1 VIIRFLYH
9 GSAATRNDAA
19 GGFNLD
25 FMEWTGQVYA
35 DCPTAAAEV
44 YIDAPPERVWGM
56 VSDIFLMPELSSEL
70 QEVAWL
76 DGATGPVTDPAVG
89 WRFTGRSAHPDL
101 GEWDTVSTV
110 IQCDPPYCF
119 AWAVGDPAHPGA
131 TWRFT
136 LNPEGQGTRLEQW
149 YQMGP
154 ARSGLNIAID
164 AMPDKEAK
172 IVFVRLREHEAAMQ
186 HNLKTIKDSAER
198 VG

>member
-1 VIIRFLYH
+1 MIIRFLYH
-9 GSAATRNDAA
+9 GSAGTRNERST
-19 GGFNLD
+19 LD

-35 DCPTAAAEV
+35 DCPVAAAELH
-44 YIDAPPERVWGM
+44 IEAPPARVWGLA
-56 VSDIFLMPELSSEL
+56 SDIFLMPELSSEL
-70 QEVAWL
+70 QAVEWL
-76 DGATGPVTDPAVG
+76 DGATGPAVG
-89 WRFTGRSAHPDL
+89 HRFTGRSAHPAM

-110 IQCDPPYCF
+110 TECDEPHRF
-119 AWAVGDPAHPGA
+119 AWVVGDPGHPSA

-136 LNPEGQGTRLEQW
+136 LKPDGEGTLLEQW

-172 IVFVRLREHEAAMQ
+172 IVFVRLREHETAMR
-186 HNLKTIKDSAER
+186 HNLEQIKSRAER

>member
-25 FMEWTGQVYA
+25 FMEWTGQLYA

-44 YIDAPPERVWGM
+44 WIQAPPERVWGM
-56 VSDIFLMPELSSEL
+56 VSDIFLMTELSPEL
-70 QEVAWL
+70 QAVAWL
-76 DGATGPVTDPAVG
+76 DGEAAGPAVG
-89 WRFTGRSAHPDL
+89 RQFTGRSAHPAM
-101 GEWDTVSTV
+101 GEWETVSTV
-110 IQCDPPYCF
+110 VQCDPPRCF
-119 AWAVGDPAHPGA
+119 AWAVGDPAHPAA

-136 LNPEGQGTRLEQW
+136 LTPDGDGTRLEQW

-154 ARSGLNIAID
+154 ARSGLNVAID

-172 IVFVRLREHEAAMQ
+172 IVFVRLREHEAAMR
-186 HNLKTIKDSAER
+186 HNLEEIKSRTER